1 MALFSLFPARL
12 LATCLTSV
20 LLAVAVAA
28 PVSASD
34 DIDKSNATFAEAIQ
48 AVKNRDFRHA
58 IKLFRLQ
65 AEQNQHDAQYNLA
78 LLLEAGKGAPQNFS
92 EALVW
97 AWSAKLGGI
106 EASSDLAEDLL
117 DMLPEDAV
125 DDVREKVKQ
134 RLEDRID
141 AGNAPAVYQLAQY
154 HLEMVEEPDFEMA
167 YIWYSISTAIGLPGS
182 LEARDDARGNVDDE
196 KIAELQDKAG
206 TIYESLTITTD

>member
-1 MALFSLFPARL
+1 MTLFSLFPARL

-20 LLAVAVAA
+20 LLAVAIAA

-34 DIDKSNATFAEAIQ
+34 DIDTSNATFAEAIQ
-48 AVKNRDFRHA
+48 AVKDRDFRHA

-97 AWSAKLGGI
+97 AWSAKLGGV
-106 EASSDLAEDLL
+106 EASGDLAEDLL

-125 DDVREKVKQ
+125 DDVRKKVKQ

-154 HLEMVEEPDFEMA
+154 HLEIVEEPDFEMA

-206 TIYESLTITTD
+206 TIYESLTITSD

>member
-1 MALFSLFPARL
+1 MTLFSLFPTRL
-12 LATCLTSV
+12 FATCLTSV
-20 LLAVAVAA
+20 LLAVAIAA

-34 DIDKSNATFAEAIQ
+34 DIDTSNATFAEAIQ
-48 AVKNRDFRHA
+48 AVKDRDFRHA

-78 LLLEAGKGAPQNFS
+78 LLFEAGKGAPQNFS

-106 EASSDLAEDLL
+106 EASDDLAEDLL

-125 DDVREKVKQ
+125 EDVRKKVKQ

-154 HLEMVEEPDFEMA
+154 HLEIVEEPDFEMA

-206 TIYESLTITTD
+206 TIYESLTITSD

>member
-1 MALFSLFPARL
+1 MTLFSLFPARL

-20 LLAVAVAA
+20 LLAVGVAA

-34 DIDKSNATFAEAIQ
+34 DIDTSNATFAEAIQ
-48 AVKNRDFRHA
+48 AVKDRNFRHA

-78 LLLEAGKGAPQNFS
+78 LLFEAGKGAPQNFS

-106 EASSDLAEDLL
+106 EASGDLAEDLL

-141 AGNAPAVYQLAQY
+141 AGNAPAFYQLAQY
-154 HLEMVEEPDFEMA
+154 HLEIVEEPDFEMA

-182 LEARDDARGNVDDE
+182 LEARDDAHGNVDDE

>member
-1 MALFSLFPARL
+1 
-12 LATCLTSV
+12 V

-34 DIDKSNATFAEAIQ
+34 DIDTSNATFAEAIQ
-48 AVKNRDFRHA
+48 AVKDRNFRHA

-78 LLLEAGKGAPQNFS
+78 LLLEAGKGTPQNFS

-106 EASSDLAEDLL
+106 EASGDLAEDLL

-125 DDVREKVKQ
+125 DDVRKKVKQ

-154 HLEMVEEPDFEMA
+154 HLEIVEEPDFEMA

-206 TIYESLTITTD
+206 TIYESLNITSD

>member
-1 MALFSLFPARL
+1 MTLFSLFPARL

-206 TIYESLTITTD
+206 TIYESLTITSD

>member
-1 MALFSLFPARL
+1 MTLFSLFPAKL

-34 DIDKSNATFAEAIQ
+34 DIDTSNATFAEAIQ
-48 AVKNRDFRHA
+48 AVKDRNFRHA

-97 AWSAKLGGI
+97 AWSAKLGGV
-106 EASSDLAEDLL
+106 EASGDLAEDLL

-125 DDVREKVKQ
+125 DDVRKKVKQ

-154 HLEMVEEPDFEMA
+154 HLEIVEEPDFEMA

-206 TIYESLTITTD
+206 TIYESLNITSD

>member
-1 MALFSLFPARL
+1 MTLFSLFPARL

-106 EASSDLAEDLL
+106 EASGDLAEDLL

-125 DDVREKVKQ
+125 DDVRKKVKQ

-154 HLEMVEEPDFEMA
+154 HLEIVEEPDFEMA

-206 TIYESLTITTD
+206 TIYESLTITSD

>member
-1 MALFSLFPARL
+1 MALFSLFPAKL

-34 DIDKSNATFAEAIQ
+34 DIDTSNATFAEALQ
-48 AVKNRDFRHA
+48 AVKDRNFRHA

-78 LLLEAGKGAPQNFS
+78 LLFEAGKGAPQNFS

-106 EASSDLAEDLL
+106 EASGDLAEDLL

-125 DDVREKVKQ
+125 DDVRKKVKQ

-154 HLEMVEEPDFEMA
+154 HLEIVEEPDFEMA

-206 TIYESLTITTD
+206 TIYESLNITSD

>member
-1 MALFSLFPARL
+1 MALFSLFPAKL

-34 DIDKSNATFAEAIQ
+34 DIDTSNATFAEALQ
-48 AVKNRDFRHA
+48 AVKDRNFRHA

-106 EASSDLAEDLL
+106 EASGDLAEDLL

-125 DDVREKVKQ
+125 DDVRKKVKQ

-154 HLEMVEEPDFEMA
+154 HLEIVEEPDFEMA

-206 TIYESLTITTD
+206 TIYESLNVTSD

>member
-1 MALFSLFPARL
+1 MTLFSLFPAKL

-34 DIDKSNATFAEAIQ
+34 DIDTSNATFAEAIQ
-48 AVKNRDFRHA
+48 AVKDRNFRHA

-78 LLLEAGKGAPQNFS
+78 LLLEAGKGTPQNFS

-106 EASSDLAEDLL
+106 EASGDLAEDLL

-125 DDVREKVKQ
+125 DDVRKKVKQ

-154 HLEMVEEPDFEMA
+154 HLEIVEEPDFEMA

-206 TIYESLTITTD
+206 TIYESLNITSD

>member
-1 MALFSLFPARL
+1 MALFSLFPAKL

-34 DIDKSNATFAEAIQ
+34 DIDTSNATFAEAIQ
-48 AVKNRDFRHA
+48 AVKDRNFRHA

-78 LLLEAGKGAPQNFS
+78 LLFEAGKGAPQNFS

-106 EASSDLAEDLL
+106 EASGDLAEDLL
-117 DMLPEDAV
+117 GMLPENAV

-141 AGNAPAVYQLAQY
+141 AGNAPAIYQLAQY
-154 HLEMVEEPDFEMA
+154 HIEIVEEPDFEMA

-206 TIYESLTITTD
+206 TIYESLNVTSD

>member
-34 DIDKSNATFAEAIQ
+34 NIDTSNATFAEAIQ
-48 AVKNRDFRHA
+48 AVKDRDFRHA

-154 HLEMVEEPDFEMA
+154 HREIVEEPDFEMA

-206 TIYESLTITTD
+206 TIYESLTITSD

>member
-1 MALFSLFPARL
+1 MILFSLFPARL

-20 LLAVAVAA
+20 LLAVAVAT

-34 DIDKSNATFAEAIQ
+34 DIDTSNATFAEAIQ
-48 AVKNRDFRHA
+48 AVKDRDFRHA

-78 LLLEAGKGAPQNFS
+78 LLLESGKGAPQNFS

-106 EASSDLAEDLL
+106 EASGDLAEDLL
-117 DMLPEDAV
+117 DMLPENAV

-154 HLEMVEEPDFEMA
+154 HSEIVEEPDFEMA

>member
-1 MALFSLFPARL
+1 MALFSLFPAKL

-34 DIDKSNATFAEAIQ
+34 DIDTSNATFAEAIQ
-48 AVKNRDFRHA
+48 AVKDRNFRHA

-78 LLLEAGKGAPQNFS
+78 LLLEAGKGTPQNFS

-106 EASSDLAEDLL
+106 EASGDLAEDLL

-125 DDVREKVKQ
+125 DDVRKKVKQ

-154 HLEMVEEPDFEMA
+154 HLEIVEEPDFEMA

-206 TIYESLTITTD
+206 TIYESLTITSD

>member
-1 MALFSLFPARL
+1 MTLFSLFPARL

-106 EASSDLAEDLL
+106 EASGDLAEDLL
-117 DMLPEDAV
+117 DMLPENAV

-141 AGNAPAVYQLAQY
+141 AGNAPAVYQLAHY

-206 TIYESLTITTD
+206 TIYESLTITSD

>member
-1 MALFSLFPARL
+1 MTLFSLFPARL

-34 DIDKSNATFAEAIQ
+34 DIDTSNATFAEALQ
-48 AVKNRDFRHA
+48 AVKDRNFRHA

-106 EASSDLAEDLL
+106 EASGDLAEDLL

-154 HLEMVEEPDFEMA
+154 HLEIVEEPDFEMA

-206 TIYESLTITTD
+206 TIYESLTITSD

>member
-1 MALFSLFPARL
+1 MALFSLFPAKL

-34 DIDKSNATFAEAIQ
+34 DIDTSNATFAEAIQ

-125 DDVREKVKQ
+125 DDVREKVRQ

-154 HLEMVEEPDFEMA
+154 HLEIVEEPDFEMA

-206 TIYESLTITTD
+206 TIYESLNVTSD

>member
-1 MALFSLFPARL
+1 MILFSLFPARL

-34 DIDKSNATFAEAIQ
+34 NIDTSNATFAEAIQ
-48 AVKNRDFRHA
+48 AVKDRDFRHA

-106 EASSDLAEDLL
+106 EASGDLAEDLL

-154 HLEMVEEPDFEMA
+154 HREIVEEPDFEMA

-206 TIYESLTITTD
+206 TIYESLTITSD

>member
-1 MALFSLFPARL
+1 MTLFSLFPAKL

-34 DIDKSNATFAEAIQ
+34 DIDTSNATFAEAIQ
-48 AVKNRDFRHA
+48 AVKDRNFRHA

-78 LLLEAGKGAPQNFS
+78 LLFEAGKGAPQNFS

-106 EASSDLAEDLL
+106 EASGDLAEDLM

-154 HLEMVEEPDFEMA
+154 HLEIVEEPDFEMA

-196 KIAELQDKAG
+196 KIAELQNKAG
-206 TIYESLTITTD
+206 TIYESLTITSD

>member
-1 MALFSLFPARL
+1 MTVFSLFPAKL

-34 DIDKSNATFAEAIQ
+34 DIDTSNATFAEAIQ
-48 AVKNRDFRHA
+48 AVKDRNFRHA

-106 EASSDLAEDLL
+106 EASGDLAEDLL

-125 DDVREKVKQ
+125 DDVRKKVKQ

-154 HLEMVEEPDFEMA
+154 HLEIVEEADFEMA

-206 TIYESLTITTD
+206 TIYESLNITSD

>member
-1 MALFSLFPARL
+1 MTLFSLFPAKL

-34 DIDKSNATFAEAIQ
+34 DIDTSNATFAEAIQ
-48 AVKNRDFRHA
+48 AVKDRDFRHA

-106 EASSDLAEDLL
+106 EASGDLAEDLL

-125 DDVREKVKQ
+125 DDVRKKVKQ

-154 HLEMVEEPDFEMA
+154 HHEIVEEPDFEMA

-196 KIAELQDKAG
+196 KIAELQNKAG
-206 TIYESLTITTD
+206 TIYESLTITSD

>member
-1 MALFSLFPARL
+1 MALFSLFPAKL

-34 DIDKSNATFAEAIQ
+34 DIDTSNATFAEAIQ
-48 AVKNRDFRHA
+48 AVKDRNFRHA

-78 LLLEAGKGAPQNFS
+78 LLLEAGKGTPQNFS

-106 EASSDLAEDLL
+106 EASGDLAEDLL

-125 DDVREKVKQ
+125 DDVRKKVKQ

-154 HLEMVEEPDFEMA
+154 HLEIVEEPDFEMA

-206 TIYESLTITTD
+206 TIYESLNITSD

>member
-1 MALFSLFPARL
+1 MTLFSLFPARL

-34 DIDKSNATFAEAIQ
+34 DIDTSNATFAEAIQ

-106 EASSDLAEDLL
+106 EASGDLAEDLL
-117 DMLPEDAV
+117 DMLPENAV

-154 HLEMVEEPDFEMA
+154 HHEIVEEPDFEMA

-206 TIYESLTITTD
+206 TIYESLTITSD

>member
-1 MALFSLFPARL
+1 MALFSLFPAKL

-34 DIDKSNATFAEAIQ
+34 DIDTSNATFAEAIQ
-48 AVKNRDFRHA
+48 AVKDRNFRHA

-65 AEQNQHDAQYNLA
+65 AEQNQHDPQYNLA

-106 EASSDLAEDLL
+106 EASDDLAEDLL

-154 HLEMVEEPDFEMA
+154 HLEIVEEPDFEMA

-206 TIYESLTITTD
+206 TIYESLNITSD

>member
-1 MALFSLFPARL
+1 MTLFSLFPAKL

-34 DIDKSNATFAEAIQ
+34 DIDTSNATFAEAIQ
-48 AVKNRDFRHA
+48 AVKDRNFRHA

-106 EASSDLAEDLL
+106 EASGDLAEDLL

-141 AGNAPAVYQLAQY
+141 AGNAPAVYQLVQY
-154 HLEMVEEPDFEMA
+154 HLEIVEEADFEMA

-206 TIYESLTITTD
+206 TIYESLNITSD

>member
-1 MALFSLFPARL
+1 MTLFSLFPAKL

-20 LLAVAVAA
+20 LLAVAVAT

-34 DIDKSNATFAEAIQ
+34 DIDTSNATFAEAIQ
-48 AVKNRDFRHA
+48 AVKDRDFRHA

-106 EASSDLAEDLL
+106 EASGDLAEDLL

-125 DDVREKVKQ
+125 EDVRKKVKQ

-154 HLEMVEEPDFEMA
+154 HLEIVEEPDFEMA

-206 TIYESLTITTD
+206 TIYESLTITSD

>member
-1 MALFSLFPARL
+1 MALFSLFPAKL

-34 DIDKSNATFAEAIQ
+34 DIDTSNTTFAEAIQ
-48 AVKNRDFRHA
+48 AVKDRDFRHA

-78 LLLEAGKGAPQNFS
+78 LLFEAGKGAPQNFS

-106 EASSDLAEDLL
+106 EASDDLAEDLL

-154 HLEMVEEPDFEMA
+154 HLEIVEEPDFEMA

-206 TIYESLTITTD
+206 TIYESLNVTSD

>member
-1 MALFSLFPARL
+1 MTLFSLFPARL

-34 DIDKSNATFAEAIQ
+34 DIDTSNATFAEAIQ
-48 AVKNRDFRHA
+48 AVKDRDFRHA

-106 EASSDLAEDLL
+106 EASGDLAEDLL

-154 HLEMVEEPDFEMA
+154 HHEIVEEPDFEMA
-167 YIWYSISTAIGLPGS
+167 YIWYSISAAIGLPGS

>member
-1 MALFSLFPARL
+1 MALFSLFPAKL

-20 LLAVAVAA
+20 LLAVVVAA
-28 PVSASD
+28 PLSASD
-34 DIDKSNATFAEAIQ
+34 DIDTSNATFAEAIQ
-48 AVKNRDFRHA
+48 AVKDRNFRHA

-106 EASSDLAEDLL
+106 EASGDLAEDLL

-125 DDVREKVKQ
+125 DDVRKKVKQ

-154 HLEMVEEPDFEMA
+154 HHEIVEEPDFEMA

-206 TIYESLTITTD
+206 TIYESLNITSE

>member
-1 MALFSLFPARL
+1 MTLFSLFPAKL

-34 DIDKSNATFAEAIQ
+34 DIDTSNATFAEAIQ
-48 AVKNRDFRHA
+48 AVKDRNFRHA

-78 LLLEAGKGAPQNFS
+78 LLFEAGKGAPQNFS

-106 EASSDLAEDLL
+106 EASGDLAEDLL

-154 HLEMVEEPDFEMA
+154 HLEIVEEADFEMA

-206 TIYESLTITTD
+206 TIYESLNITSD

>member
-1 MALFSLFPARL
+1 MTLFSLFPAKL

-34 DIDKSNATFAEAIQ
+34 DIDTSNATFAEAIQ
-48 AVKNRDFRHA
+48 AVKDRDCRHST
-58 IKLFRLQ
+58 KLFRLQ

-106 EASSDLAEDLL
+106 EASGDLAEDLL

-125 DDVREKVKQ
+125 DDVRKKVKQ

-154 HLEMVEEPDFEMA
+154 HLEIVEEPDFEMA

-206 TIYESLTITTD
+206 TIYESLNITSD

>member
-1 MALFSLFPARL
+1 MTLFSLFPAKL

-34 DIDKSNATFAEAIQ
+34 DIDTSNATFAEAIQ
-48 AVKNRDFRHA
+48 AVKDRNFRHA
-58 IKLFRLQ
+58 IKLFKLQ

-97 AWSAKLGGI
+97 AWSAKLGGV
-106 EASSDLAEDLL
+106 EASGDLAEDLL

-125 DDVREKVKQ
+125 NDVREKVKQ

-154 HLEMVEEPDFEMA
+154 HLEIVEEPDFEMA

-206 TIYESLTITTD
+206 TIYESLTITSD

>member
-1 MALFSLFPARL
+1 
-12 LATCLTSV
+12 
-20 LLAVAVAA
+20 
-28 PVSASD
+28 VSASD
-34 DIDKSNATFAEAIQ
+34 DIDTSNATFAEAIQ
-48 AVKNRDFRHA
+48 AVKDRDFRHA

-106 EASSDLAEDLL
+106 EASGDLAEDLL

-167 YIWYSISTAIGLPGS
+167 YIWYSISTAVGLPGS

-206 TIYESLTITTD
+206 TIYESLTITSD

>member
-154 HLEMVEEPDFEMA
+154 HLEIVEEPDFEMA

>member
-1 MALFSLFPARL
+1 MIFFSLFTTRL
-12 LATCLTSV
+12 LATCMTSV

-34 DIDKSNATFAEAIQ
+34 DIDTSNATFAEAIQ
-48 AVKNRDFRHA
+48 AGKDRDFRHA

-141 AGNAPAVYQLAQY
+141 AGNAPAVYQLAHY

-196 KIAELQDKAG
+196 KIAELQDKAC
-206 TIYESLTITTD
+206 TIYESLTITSD